1 MVRLCVI
8 WATFLIA
15 CHRFPSYR
23 RPAYTWSSAMFDFVR
38 RNTRILQLILVLLIL
53 PSFVLVGMEGY
64 SQFTDNAGTVAKV
77 GKQKVSQQEWDNAH
91 RNFVER
97 QRSQRPD
104 LDMSLFDRP
113 EVKQQSLD
121 ALIREYVL
129 LMAAND
135 QHLAVPAGRIMRI
148 FANDPQFA
156 ALRNPDGTVNKAL
169 LEARGMTPLQL
180 ETMLRQELT
189 VAQVL
194 GGVQASS
201 HGSQAST
208 RAAVDAL
215 FQVRDVQWQ
224 KFEPKAYMAQLA
236 PTAEQLQAFYKD
248 PANAVW
254 LTTPEQAD
262 VQYVVLD
269 LDTLKA
275 RVSVSEDD
283 LRRSYKENI
292 QRYSTPEERRASH
305 ILIKAEASATAE
317 QKKAARAKA
326 EQLLAQLQKN
336 PAQFAELAR
345 KNSDDPGSGAN
356 GGDLDFFG
364 RGDMVKPFEDAAYG
378 LKPGQLSGIV
388 ESEFGFHIIQLT
400 AVRGGETK
408 PFETVRAEIEDDA
421 RKQLAQRQYAE
432 AAEKFTNMVYEQSDS
447 LQPVADEL
455 KLTVQVANGVL
466 RQPIGQEQGVMAN
479 RRLLDTLFDATN
491 RAKGHNTEAVEVGTN
506 KLVSARIV
514 KYRPAALMPFEQA
527 QAQVRERWIKA
538 QALKAARADAEQK
551 MALGKQSPEKVAM
564 PAAVQMSRRTMF
576 AQPAAVLDAA
586 LRVPEKQ
593 LPAWT
598 VVSLGDEG
606 VALLKVNKVVPLE
619 VKPEELKEM
628 QAQFSGYW
636 ARAEADAYYRALKRE
651 YKVEYLNEGKKV
663 VEKATTAQK
672 SASAL

>member
-1 MVRLCVI
+1 
-8 WATFLIA
+8 
-15 CHRFPSYR
+15 
-23 RPAYTWSSAMFDFVR
+23 MFDFVR

-104 LDMSLFDRP
+104 LDISLFDQP

-135 QHLAVPAGRIMRI
+135 QHLTVPAGRIMRI

-156 ALRNPDGTVNKAL
+156 ALRNPDGSVNKAL

-189 VAQVL
+189 VAQVM
-194 GGVQASS
+194 GGVQMSS
-201 HGSQAST
+201 HGAQLST

-215 FQVRDVQWQ
+215 FQVRDVQWV
-224 KFEPKAYMAQLA
+224 KFEPKTYLAQLN

-248 PANAVW
+248 PANAAW

-262 VQYVVLD
+262 VQYVALD

-275 RVSVSEDD
+275 RVSVSEDE

-305 ILIKAEASATAE
+305 ILIKAEASASAE

-356 GGDLDFFG
+356 GGDLEFFA
-364 RGDMVKPFEDAAYG
+364 RGDMVKPFEEAAYA
-378 LKPGQLSGIV
+378 LKPGQLSGLV

-408 PFETVRAEIEDDA
+408 PFEAVRAEIEDDA

-455 KLTVQVANGVL
+455 KLQIQTLNGVL
-466 RQPIGQEQGVMAN
+466 RQPGAKDQGALSN
-479 RRLLDTLFDATN
+479 RRLLETLFDPAN
-491 RAKGHNTEAVEVGTN
+491 RGKGHNTEAVEVGTN

-527 QAQVRERWIKA
+527 QAQVRERWMTA

-551 MALGKQSPEKVAM
+551 MVLWKQSPEKAVL
-564 PAAVQMSRRTMF
+564 PAAVQMSRRTVF

-606 VALLKVNKVVPLE
+606 VALMKVNKVVPLE

-651 YKVEYLNEGKKV
+651 YKVEYLNEGKNV
-663 VEKATTAQK
+663 VEKATAAQK

>member
-1 MVRLCVI
+1 M
-8 WATFLIA
+8 
-15 CHRFPSYR
+15 
-23 RPAYTWSSAMFDFVR
+23 
-38 RNTRILQLILVLLIL
+38 
-53 PSFVLVGMEGY
+53 
-64 SQFTDNAGTVAKV
+64 
-77 GKQKVSQQEWDNAH
+77 
-91 RNFVER
+91 
-97 QRSQRPD
+97 
-104 LDMSLFDRP
+104 
-113 EVKQQSLD
+113 KQQSLD

-135 QHLAVPAGRIMRI
+135 QHLTVPAGRIMRI

-169 LEARGMTPLQL
+169 LEARGMSPLQL

-194 GGVQASS
+194 GGVQMSS
-201 HGSQAST
+201 HGAQQST

-215 FQVRDVQWQ
+215 FQVRDVQWV
-224 KFEPKAYMAQLA
+224 KFEPKAYMAQLN

-248 PANAVW
+248 PANAAW

-275 RVSVSEDD
+275 RVSVSDD
-283 LRRSYKENI
+283 ELRRSYKENI

-305 ILIKAEASATAE
+305 ILIKAEASASADE
-317 QKKAARAKA
+317 KKAARAKA

-356 GGDLDFFG
+356 GGDLDFFA

-378 LKPGQLSGIV
+378 LKPGQISGLV

-400 AVRGGETK
+400 GVRGGETK
-408 PFETVRAEIEDDA
+408 PFEAVRAEIEDDA

-455 KLTVQVANGVL
+455 KLPVQTANGVL
-466 RQPIGQEQGVMAN
+466 RQPGSKDQGDLSN

-491 RAKGHNTEAVEVGTN
+491 RSKGHNTEAVEVGTN

-514 KYRPAALMPFEQA
+514 KYRPAALMPFDQA
-527 QAQVRERWIKA
+527 QAQVRERWMTA

-551 MALGKQSPEKVAM
+551 MALWKQSPEKAAL
-564 PAAVQMSRRTMF
+564 PAAVQMSRRTVF

-586 LRVPEKQ
+586 LRVPEAQ

-628 QAQFSGYW
+628 QAQFGGYW

-651 YKVEYLNEGKKV
+651 YKVEYLNEGKSV
-663 VEKATTAQK
+663 VEKATAAQK

>member
-1 MVRLCVI
+1 
-8 WATFLIA
+8 
-15 CHRFPSYR
+15 
-23 RPAYTWSSAMFDFVR
+23 MFEFVR

-64 SQFTDNAGTVAKV
+64 SQFTDGAGTVAKV

-104 LDMSLFDRP
+104 LDLSLFDQP
-113 EVKQQSLD
+113 SVKQQSLD

-135 QHLAVPAGRIMRI
+135 QHLTVPAGRIMRI

-156 ALRNPDGTVNKAL
+156 ALRNPDGSVNKAL
-169 LEARGMTPLQL
+169 LEARGMSPLQL

-189 VAQVL
+189 VSQVL
-194 GGVQASS
+194 GGVQVSS
-201 HGSQAST
+201 HGAQLST

-215 FQVRDVQWQ
+215 FQVRDVQWM
-224 KFEPKAYMAQLA
+224 KFEPKAYMAQLN
-236 PTAEQLQAFYKD
+236 PTAEHLQAFYKD
-248 PANAVW
+248 PANAAW

-262 VQYVVLD
+262 VQYLVLD

-275 RVSVSEDD
+275 RVSVSEDE

-305 ILIKAEASATAE
+305 ILIKAEASASAE

-336 PAQFAELAR
+336 SAQFAELAR

-364 RGDMVKPFEDAAYG
+364 RGDMVKSFEDAAYA
-378 LKPGQLSGIV
+378 LKPGQLSGLV

-400 AVRGGETK
+400 GVRGGETK
-408 PFETVRAEIEDDA
+408 PFESVRAEIEDDA

-455 KLTVQVANGVL
+455 KLQIQTANGVL
-466 RQPIGQEQGVMAN
+466 RQPGTKDQGALSN
-479 RRLLDTLFDATN
+479 RRLLDTLFDPAN
-491 RAKGHNTEAVEVGTN
+491 RGKGHNTEAVEVGAN

-514 KYRPAALMPFEQA
+514 KYRPAALMPFDQA
-527 QAQVRERWIKA
+527 QALVRERWMTA

-551 MALGKQSPEKVAM
+551 MALWKQSPEKASL
-564 PAAVQMSRRTMF
+564 PAATQMSRRTVF

-651 YKVEYLNEGKKV
+651 YKVEYLNEGKSV
-663 VEKATTAQK
+663 ADKAAAAQK

>member
-1 MVRLCVI
+1 
-8 WATFLIA
+8 
-15 CHRFPSYR
+15 
-23 RPAYTWSSAMFDFVR
+23 MFEFVR

-64 SQFTDNAGTVAKV
+64 SQFTDGAGTVAKV

-104 LDMSLFDRP
+104 LDISLFDQP

-135 QHLAVPAGRIMRI
+135 QHLTVPAGRIMRI

-156 ALRNPDGTVNKAL
+156 ALRNPDGTVNKTL
-169 LEARGMTPLQL
+169 LEARGMSPLQL

-194 GGVQASS
+194 GGVQMSS
-201 HGSQAST
+201 HGAQQST

-215 FQVRDVQWQ
+215 FQVRDVQWV
-224 KFEPKAYMAQLA
+224 KFEPKAYMAQLN

-248 PANAVW
+248 PANAAW

-275 RVSVSEDD
+275 RVSVSDD
-283 LRRSYKENI
+283 ELRRSYKENI

-305 ILIKAEASATAE
+305 ILIKAEASASADE
-317 QKKAARAKA
+317 KKAARAKA

-356 GGDLDFFG
+356 GGDLDFFA

-378 LKPGQLSGIV
+378 LKPGQISGLV

-400 AVRGGETK
+400 GVRGGETK
-408 PFETVRAEIEDDA
+408 PFEAVRAEIEDDA

-455 KLTVQVANGVL
+455 KLPVQTANGVL
-466 RQPIGQEQGVMAN
+466 RQPGSKDQGDLSN

-491 RAKGHNTEAVEVGTN
+491 RSKGHNTEAVEVGTN

-514 KYRPAALMPFEQA
+514 KYRPAALMPFDQA
-527 QAQVRERWIKA
+527 QAQVRERWMTA

-551 MALGKQSPEKVAM
+551 MALWKQSPEKAAL
-564 PAAVQMSRRTMF
+564 PAAVQMSRRTVF

-586 LRVPEKQ
+586 LRVPEAQ

-628 QAQFSGYW
+628 QAQFGGYW

-651 YKVEYLNEGKKV
+651 YKVEYLNEGKSV
-663 VEKATTAQK
+663 VEKATAAQK

>member
-1 MVRLCVI
+1 
-8 WATFLIA
+8 
-15 CHRFPSYR
+15 
-23 RPAYTWSSAMFDFVR
+23 MFDFVR

-248 PANAVW
+248 PANAGW

-408 PFETVRAEIEDDA
+408 PFEVVRAEIEDDA

>member
-1 MVRLCVI
+1 
-8 WATFLIA
+8 
-15 CHRFPSYR
+15 
-23 RPAYTWSSAMFDFVR
+23 MFEFVR

-64 SQFTDNAGTVAKV
+64 SQFTDGAGTVAKV

-104 LDMSLFDRP
+104 LDISLFDQP

-135 QHLAVPAGRIMRI
+135 QHLTVPAGRIMRI

-169 LEARGMTPLQL
+169 LEARGMSPLQL

-194 GGVQASS
+194 GGVQMSS
-201 HGSQAST
+201 HGAQQST

-215 FQVRDVQWQ
+215 FQVRDVQWV
-224 KFEPKAYMAQLA
+224 KFEPKAYMAQLN

-248 PANAVW
+248 PANAAW

-275 RVSVSEDD
+275 RVSVSDD
-283 LRRSYKENI
+283 ELRRSYKENI

-305 ILIKAEASATAE
+305 ILIKAEASASADE
-317 QKKAARAKA
+317 KKAARAKA

-356 GGDLDFFG
+356 GGDLDFFA

-378 LKPGQLSGIV
+378 LKPGQISGLV

-400 AVRGGETK
+400 GVRGGETK
-408 PFETVRAEIEDDA
+408 PFEAVRAEIEDDA

-455 KLTVQVANGVL
+455 KLPVQTANGVL
-466 RQPIGQEQGVMAN
+466 RQPGSKDQGDLSN

-491 RAKGHNTEAVEVGTN
+491 RSKGHNTEAVEVGTN

-514 KYRPAALMPFEQA
+514 KYRPAALMPFDQA
-527 QAQVRERWIKA
+527 QAQVRERWTKA

-551 MALGKQSPEKVAM
+551 MALWKQSPEKAAL
-564 PAAVQMSRRTMF
+564 PAAVQMSRRTVF

-586 LRVPEKQ
+586 LRVPEAQ

-628 QAQFSGYW
+628 QAQFGGYW

-651 YKVEYLNEGKKV
+651 YKVEYLNEGKSV
-663 VEKATTAQK
+663 VEKATAAQK

>member
-1 MVRLCVI
+1 
-8 WATFLIA
+8 
-15 CHRFPSYR
+15 
-23 RPAYTWSSAMFDFVR
+23 MFDFVR

-248 PANAVW
+248 PANAGW

-455 KLTVQVANGVL
+455 KLTVQTANGVL

-514 KYRPAALMPFEQA
+514 KYRPAALMPFAEA

-598 VVSLGDEG
+598 VVSLGDDG

>member
-1 MVRLCVI
+1 
-8 WATFLIA
+8 
-15 CHRFPSYR
+15 
-23 RPAYTWSSAMFDFVR
+23 MFEFVR

-64 SQFTDNAGTVAKV
+64 SQFTDGAGTVAKV

-104 LDMSLFDRP
+104 LDISLFDQP

-135 QHLAVPAGRIMRI
+135 QHLTVPAGRIMRI

-169 LEARGMTPLQL
+169 LEARGMSPLQL
-180 ETMLRQELT
+180 KTMLRQELT

-194 GGVQASS
+194 GGVQMSS
-201 HGSQAST
+201 HGAQQST

-215 FQVRDVQWQ
+215 FQVRDVQWV
-224 KFEPKAYMAQLA
+224 KFEPKAYMAQLN

-248 PANAVW
+248 PANAAW

-275 RVSVSEDD
+275 RVSVSDD
-283 LRRSYKENI
+283 ELRRSYKENI

-305 ILIKAEASATAE
+305 ILIKAEASASADE
-317 QKKAARAKA
+317 KKAARAKA

-356 GGDLDFFG
+356 GGDLDFFA

-378 LKPGQLSGIV
+378 LKPGQISGLV

-400 AVRGGETK
+400 GVRGGETK
-408 PFETVRAEIEDDA
+408 PFEAVRAEIEDDA

-455 KLTVQVANGVL
+455 KLPVQTANGVL
-466 RQPIGQEQGVMAN
+466 RQPGSKDQGDLSN

-491 RAKGHNTEAVEVGTN
+491 RSKGHNTEAVEVGTN

-514 KYRPAALMPFEQA
+514 KYRPAALMPFDQA
-527 QAQVRERWIKA
+527 QAQVRERWMTA

-551 MALGKQSPEKVAM
+551 MALWKQSPEKAAL
-564 PAAVQMSRRTMF
+564 PAAVQMSRRTVF

-586 LRVPEKQ
+586 LRVPEAQ

-628 QAQFSGYW
+628 QAQFGGYW

-651 YKVEYLNEGKKV
+651 YKVEYLNEGKSV
-663 VEKATTAQK
+663 VEKATAAQK

>member
-1 MVRLCVI
+1 
-8 WATFLIA
+8 
-15 CHRFPSYR
+15 
-23 RPAYTWSSAMFDFVR
+23 MFDFVR

-104 LDMSLFDRP
+104 LDMSLFDLP

-135 QHLAVPAGRIMRI
+135 QHLTVPAGRIMRI

-169 LEARGMTPLQL
+169 LEARGMSPLQL

-194 GGVQASS
+194 GGVQMSS
-201 HGSQAST
+201 HGSQLST

-215 FQVRDVQWQ
+215 FQVRDVQWV
-224 KFEPKAYMAQLA
+224 KFEPKAYVAQLN

-248 PANAVW
+248 PANAAW

-275 RVSVSEDD
+275 RVSVSEDE

-305 ILIKAEASATAE
+305 ILIKAEASASAAE
-317 QKKAARAKA
+317 KKAARAKA
-326 EQLLAQLQKN
+326 EQLLAQLQKD
-336 PAQFAELAR
+336 PKQFAELAR

-364 RGDMVKPFEDAAYG
+364 RGDMVKPFEDAAYA
-378 LKPGQLSGIV
+378 LKPGQLSGVV

-408 PFETVRAEIEDDA
+408 PFEAVRAEIEDDA

-455 KLTVQVANGVL
+455 KLTVQTANGVL
-466 RQPIGQEQGVMAN
+466 RQPGAKAQGDLSN
-479 RRLLDTLFDATN
+479 RRLLETLFDPAN

-527 QAQVRERWIKA
+527 QAQVRERWMTA

-551 MALGKQSPEKVAM
+551 MALWKQSPEKAAL
-564 PAAVQMSRRTMF
+564 PAAVQMSRRTVF

-651 YKVEYLNEGKKV
+651 YKAEYLNEGKNV
-663 VEKATTAQK
+663 VEKATAAQK

>member
-1 MVRLCVI
+1 
-8 WATFLIA
+8 
-15 CHRFPSYR
+15 
-23 RPAYTWSSAMFDFVR
+23 MFDFVR

-104 LDMSLFDRP
+104 LDMSLFDLP

-135 QHLAVPAGRIMRI
+135 QHLTVPAGRIMRI

-169 LEARGMTPLQL
+169 LEARGMSPLQL

-194 GGVQASS
+194 GGVQMSS
-201 HGSQAST
+201 HGSQLST

-215 FQVRDVQWQ
+215 FQVRDVQWV
-224 KFEPKAYMAQLA
+224 KFEPKAYVAQLN

-248 PANAVW
+248 PANAAW

-275 RVSVSEDD
+275 RVSVSEDE

-305 ILIKAEASATAE
+305 ILIKAEASASAAE
-317 QKKAARAKA
+317 KKAARAKA
-326 EQLLAQLQKN
+326 EQLLAQLQKD
-336 PAQFAELAR
+336 PKQFAELAR

-364 RGDMVKPFEDAAYG
+364 RGDMVKPFENAAYA
-378 LKPGQLSGIV
+378 LKPGQLSGVV

-408 PFETVRAEIEDDA
+408 PFEAVRAEIEDDA

-455 KLTVQVANGVL
+455 KLTVQTANGVL
-466 RQPIGQEQGVMAN
+466 RQPGAKEQGDLSN
-479 RRLLDTLFDATN
+479 RRLLETLFDPAN

-527 QAQVRERWIKA
+527 QAQVRERWVTA

-551 MALGKQSPEKVAM
+551 MALWKQSPEKAAL
-564 PAAVQMSRRTMF
+564 PAAVQMSRRTVF

-651 YKVEYLNEGKKV
+651 YKAEYLNEGKNV
-663 VEKATTAQK
+663 VEKATAAQK

>member
-1 MVRLCVI
+1 
-8 WATFLIA
+8 
-15 CHRFPSYR
+15 
-23 RPAYTWSSAMFDFVR
+23 MFDFVR

-104 LDMSLFDRP
+104 LDMSLFDLP

-135 QHLAVPAGRIMRI
+135 QHLTVPAGRIMRI

-169 LEARGMTPLQL
+169 LEARGMSPLQL

-194 GGVQASS
+194 GGVQMSS
-201 HGSQAST
+201 HGSQLST

-215 FQVRDVQWQ
+215 FQVRDVQWV
-224 KFEPKAYMAQLA
+224 KFEPKAYVAQLN

-248 PANAVW
+248 PANAAW

-275 RVSVSEDD
+275 RVSVSEDE

-305 ILIKAEASATAE
+305 ILIKAEASASAAE
-317 QKKAARAKA
+317 KKAARAKA
-326 EQLLAQLQKN
+326 EQLLAQLQKD
-336 PAQFAELAR
+336 PKQFAELAR

-378 LKPGQLSGIV
+378 LKPGQLSGMV
-388 ESEFGFHIIQLT
+388 ESEFGFHIIQVT

-408 PFETVRAEIEDDA
+408 PFEAVRAEIEDDA

-455 KLTVQVANGVL
+455 KLTVQTANGVL
-466 RQPIGQEQGVMAN
+466 RQPGAKEQGDLSN
-479 RRLLDTLFDATN
+479 RRLLETLFDPAN

-527 QAQVRERWIKA
+527 QAQVRERWVTA

-551 MALGKQSPEKVAM
+551 MALWKQSPEKAAL
-564 PAAVQMSRRTMF
+564 PAAVQMSRRTVF

-651 YKVEYLNEGKKV
+651 YKAEYLNEGKNV
-663 VEKATTAQK
+663 VEKATAAQK

>member
-1 MVRLCVI
+1 
-8 WATFLIA
+8 
-15 CHRFPSYR
+15 
-23 RPAYTWSSAMFDFVR
+23 
-38 RNTRILQLILVLLIL
+38 
-53 PSFVLVGMEGY
+53 MEGY
-64 SQFTDNAGTVAKV
+64 SQFTDGAGTVAKV

-104 LDMSLFDRP
+104 LDISLFDQP

-135 QHLAVPAGRIMRI
+135 QHLTVPAGRIMRI

-169 LEARGMTPLQL
+169 LEARGMSPLQL

-194 GGVQASS
+194 GGVQMSS
-201 HGSQAST
+201 HGAQQST

-215 FQVRDVQWQ
+215 FQVRDVQWV
-224 KFEPKAYMAQLA
+224 KFEPKAYMAQLN

-248 PANAVW
+248 PANAAW

-275 RVSVSEDD
+275 RVSVSDD
-283 LRRSYKENI
+283 ELRRSYKENI

-305 ILIKAEASATAE
+305 ILIKAEASASADE
-317 QKKAARAKA
+317 KKAARAKA

-356 GGDLDFFG
+356 GGDLDFFA
-364 RGDMVKPFEDAAYG
+364 RGDMVKPFEEAAYG
-378 LKPGQLSGIV
+378 LKPGQISGLV

-400 AVRGGETK
+400 GVRGGETK
-408 PFETVRAEIEDDA
+408 PFEAVRAEIEDDA

-455 KLTVQVANGVL
+455 KLPVQTANGVL
-466 RQPIGQEQGVMAN
+466 RQPGSKDQGDLSN

-491 RAKGHNTEAVEVGTN
+491 RSKGHNTEAVEVGTN

-514 KYRPAALMPFEQA
+514 KYRPAALMPFDQA
-527 QAQVRERWIKA
+527 QAQVRERWMTA

-551 MALGKQSPEKVAM
+551 MALWKQSPEKAAL
-564 PAAVQMSRRTMF
+564 PAAVQMSRRTVF

-586 LRVPEKQ
+586 LRVPEAQ

-628 QAQFSGYW
+628 QAQFGGYW

-651 YKVEYLNEGKKV
+651 YKVEYLNEGKSV
-663 VEKATTAQK
+663 VEKATAAQK

>member
-1 MVRLCVI
+1 
-8 WATFLIA
+8 
-15 CHRFPSYR
+15 
-23 RPAYTWSSAMFDFVR
+23 MFEFVR

-64 SQFTDNAGTVAKV
+64 SQFTDGAGTVAKV

-104 LDMSLFDRP
+104 LDISLFDQP

-135 QHLAVPAGRIMRI
+135 QHLTVPAGRIMRI

-169 LEARGMTPLQL
+169 LEARGMSPLQL

-194 GGVQASS
+194 GGVQMSS
-201 HGSQAST
+201 HGAQQST

-215 FQVRDVQWQ
+215 FQVRDVQWV
-224 KFEPKAYMAQLA
+224 KFEPKAYMAQLN

-248 PANAVW
+248 PANAAW

-275 RVSVSEDD
+275 RVSVSDD
-283 LRRSYKENI
+283 ELRRSYKENI

-305 ILIKAEASATAE
+305 ILIKAEASASADE
-317 QKKAARAKA
+317 KKAARAKA

-356 GGDLDFFG
+356 GGDLDFFA
-364 RGDMVKPFEDAAYG
+364 RGDMVKPFEEAAYG
-378 LKPGQLSGIV
+378 LKPGQISGLV

-400 AVRGGETK
+400 GVRGGETK
-408 PFETVRAEIEDDA
+408 PFEAVRAEIEDDA

-455 KLTVQVANGVL
+455 KLPVQTANGVL
-466 RQPIGQEQGVMAN
+466 RQPGFKDQGDLSN

-491 RAKGHNTEAVEVGTN
+491 RSKGHNTEAVEVGTN

-514 KYRPAALMPFEQA
+514 KYRPAALMPFDQA
-527 QAQVRERWIKA
+527 QAQVRERWMTA

-551 MALGKQSPEKVAM
+551 MALWKQSPEKAAL
-564 PAAVQMSRRTMF
+564 PAAVQMSRRTVF

-586 LRVPEKQ
+586 LRVPEAQ

-628 QAQFSGYW
+628 QAQFGGYW

-651 YKVEYLNEGKKV
+651 YKVEYLNEGKNV
-663 VEKATTAQK
+663 VEKATAAQK

>member
-1 MVRLCVI
+1 
-8 WATFLIA
+8 
-15 CHRFPSYR
+15 
-23 RPAYTWSSAMFDFVR
+23 MFEFVR

-64 SQFTDNAGTVAKV
+64 SQFTDGAGTVAKV

-104 LDMSLFDRP
+104 LDISLFDQP

-135 QHLAVPAGRIMRI
+135 QHLTVPAGRIMRI

-169 LEARGMTPLQL
+169 LEARGMSPLQL

-194 GGVQASS
+194 GGVQMSS
-201 HGSQAST
+201 HGAQQST

-215 FQVRDVQWQ
+215 FQVRDVQWV
-224 KFEPKAYMAQLA
+224 KFEPKAYMAQLN
-236 PTAEQLQAFYKD
+236 PTAAQLQAFYKD
-248 PANAVW
+248 PANAAW

-275 RVSVSEDD
+275 RVSVSDD
-283 LRRSYKENI
+283 ELRRSYKENI

-305 ILIKAEASATAE
+305 ILIKAEASASADE
-317 QKKAARAKA
+317 KKAARAKA

-356 GGDLDFFG
+356 GGDLDFFA
-364 RGDMVKPFEDAAYG
+364 RGDMVKPFEEAAYG
-378 LKPGQLSGIV
+378 LKPGQISGLV

-400 AVRGGETK
+400 GVRGGETK
-408 PFETVRAEIEDDA
+408 PFEAVRAEIEDDA

-455 KLTVQVANGVL
+455 KLPVQTANGVL
-466 RQPIGQEQGVMAN
+466 RQPGSKDQGDLSN

-491 RAKGHNTEAVEVGTN
+491 RSKGHNTEAVEVGTN

-514 KYRPAALMPFEQA
+514 KYRPAALMPFDQA
-527 QAQVRERWIKA
+527 QAQVRERWMTA

-551 MALGKQSPEKVAM
+551 MALWKQSPEKAAL
-564 PAAVQMSRRTMF
+564 PAAVQMSRRTVF

-586 LRVPEKQ
+586 LRVPEAQ

-628 QAQFSGYW
+628 QAQFGGYW

-651 YKVEYLNEGKKV
+651 YKVEYLNEGKNV
-663 VEKATTAQK
+663 VEKATAAQK

>member
-1 MVRLCVI
+1 
-8 WATFLIA
+8 
-15 CHRFPSYR
+15 
-23 RPAYTWSSAMFDFVR
+23 MFEFVR

-64 SQFTDNAGTVAKV
+64 SQFTDGAGTVAKV

-104 LDMSLFDRP
+104 LDLSLFDQP
-113 EVKQQSLD
+113 SVKQQSLD

-135 QHLAVPAGRIMRI
+135 QHLTVPAGRIMRI

-156 ALRNPDGTVNKAL
+156 ALRNPDGSVNKAL
-169 LEARGMTPLQL
+169 LEARGMSPLQL

-189 VAQVL
+189 VSQVL
-194 GGVQASS
+194 GGVQVSS
-201 HGSQAST
+201 HGAQLST

-215 FQVRDVQWQ
+215 FQVRDVQWM
-224 KFEPKAYMAQLA
+224 KFEPKAYMAQLN
-236 PTAEQLQAFYKD
+236 PTAEHLQAFYKD
-248 PANAVW
+248 PANAAW

-262 VQYVVLD
+262 VQYLVLD

-275 RVSVSEDD
+275 RVSVSEDE

-305 ILIKAEASATAE
+305 ILIKAEASASAE

-336 PAQFAELAR
+336 SAQFAELAR

-364 RGDMVKPFEDAAYG
+364 RGDMVKSFEDAAYA
-378 LKPGQLSGIV
+378 LKPGQLSGLV

-400 AVRGGETK
+400 GVRGGETK
-408 PFETVRAEIEDDA
+408 PFEAVRAEIEDDA

-455 KLTVQVANGVL
+455 KLQIQTANGVL
-466 RQPIGQEQGVMAN
+466 RQPGTKDQGALSN
-479 RRLLDTLFDATN
+479 RRLLDTLFDPAN
-491 RAKGHNTEAVEVGTN
+491 RGKGHNTEAVEVGTN

-514 KYRPAALMPFEQA
+514 KYRPAALMPFDQA
-527 QAQVRERWIKA
+527 QALVRERWMTA

-551 MALGKQSPEKVAM
+551 MALWKQSPEKASL
-564 PAAVQMSRRTMF
+564 PAATQMSRRTVF

-651 YKVEYLNEGKKV
+651 YKVEYLNEGKSV
-663 VEKATTAQK
+663 ADKAAAAQK

>member
-1 MVRLCVI
+1 
-8 WATFLIA
+8 
-15 CHRFPSYR
+15 
-23 RPAYTWSSAMFDFVR
+23 MFEFVR

-64 SQFTDNAGTVAKV
+64 SQFTDGAGTVAKV

-104 LDMSLFDRP
+104 LDISLFDQP

-135 QHLAVPAGRIMRI
+135 QHLTVPAGRIMRI

-169 LEARGMTPLQL
+169 LEARGMSPLQL

-194 GGVQASS
+194 GGVQMSS
-201 HGSQAST
+201 HGAQQST

-215 FQVRDVQWQ
+215 FQVRDVQWV
-224 KFEPKAYMAQLA
+224 KFEPKAYMAQLN
-236 PTAEQLQAFYKD
+236 PTAEQVQAFYKD
-248 PANAVW
+248 PANAAW

-275 RVSVSEDD
+275 RVSVSDD
-283 LRRSYKENI
+283 ELRRSYKENI

-305 ILIKAEASATAE
+305 ILIKAEASASADE
-317 QKKAARAKA
+317 KKAARAKA

-356 GGDLDFFG
+356 GGDLDFFA
-364 RGDMVKPFEDAAYG
+364 RGDMVKPFEEAAYG
-378 LKPGQLSGIV
+378 LKPGQISGLV

-400 AVRGGETK
+400 GVRGGETK
-408 PFETVRAEIEDDA
+408 PFEAVRAEIEDDA

-455 KLTVQVANGVL
+455 KLPVQTANGVL
-466 RQPIGQEQGVMAN
+466 RQPGSKDQGDLSN

-491 RAKGHNTEAVEVGTN
+491 RSKGHNTEAVEVGTN

-527 QAQVRERWIKA
+527 QAQVRERWMTA

-551 MALGKQSPEKVAM
+551 MALWKQSPEKAAL
-564 PAAVQMSRRTMF
+564 PAAVQMSRRTVF

-586 LRVPEKQ
+586 LRVPEAQ

-628 QAQFSGYW
+628 QAQFGGYW

-651 YKVEYLNEGKKV
+651 YKVEYLNEGKSV
-663 VEKATTAQK
+663 VEKATAAQK

>member
-1 MVRLCVI
+1 
-8 WATFLIA
+8 
-15 CHRFPSYR
+15 
-23 RPAYTWSSAMFDFVR
+23 MFEFVR

-64 SQFTDNAGTVAKV
+64 SQFTDGAGTVAKV

-104 LDMSLFDRP
+104 LDISLFDQP

-135 QHLAVPAGRIMRI
+135 QHLTVPAGRIMRI

-169 LEARGMTPLQL
+169 LEARGMSPLQL

-194 GGVQASS
+194 GGVQMSS
-201 HGSQAST
+201 HGAQQST

-215 FQVRDVQWQ
+215 FQVRDVQWV
-224 KFEPKAYMAQLA
+224 KFEPKAYMAQLN

-248 PANAVW
+248 PANAAW

-275 RVSVSEDD
+275 RVSVSDD
-283 LRRSYKENI
+283 ELRRSYKENI

-305 ILIKAEASATAE
+305 ILIKAEASASADE
-317 QKKAARAKA
+317 KKAARAKA

-356 GGDLDFFG
+356 GGDLDFFA
-364 RGDMVKPFEDAAYG
+364 RGDMVKPFEEAAYG
-378 LKPGQLSGIV
+378 LKPGQISGLV

-400 AVRGGETK
+400 GVRGGETK
-408 PFETVRAEIEDDA
+408 PFEAVRAEIEDDA

-455 KLTVQVANGVL
+455 KLPVQTANGVL
-466 RQPIGQEQGVMAN
+466 RQPGSKDQGDLSN

-491 RAKGHNTEAVEVGTN
+491 RSKGHNTEAVEVGTN

-514 KYRPAALMPFEQA
+514 KYRPAALMPFDQA
-527 QAQVRERWIKA
+527 QAQVRERWMTA

-551 MALGKQSPEKVAM
+551 MALWKQSPEKAAL
-564 PAAVQMSRRTMF
+564 PAAVQMSRRTVF

-586 LRVPEKQ
+586 LRVPEAQ

-628 QAQFSGYW
+628 QAQFGGYW

-651 YKVEYLNEGKKV
+651 YKVEYLNEGKSV
-663 VEKATTAQK
+663 VEKATAAQK
-672 SASAL
+672 SASTL

>member
-1 MVRLCVI
+1 
-8 WATFLIA
+8 
-15 CHRFPSYR
+15 
-23 RPAYTWSSAMFDFVR
+23 MFEFVR

-64 SQFTDNAGTVAKV
+64 SQFTDGAGTVAKV

-104 LDMSLFDRP
+104 LDMSLFDLP

-135 QHLAVPAGRIMRI
+135 QHLTVPAGRIMRI

-169 LEARGMTPLQL
+169 LEARGMSPLQL

-194 GGVQASS
+194 GGVQMSS
-201 HGSQAST
+201 HGAQQST

-215 FQVRDVQWQ
+215 FQVRDVQWV
-224 KFEPKAYMAQLA
+224 KFEPKAYMAQLN

-248 PANAVW
+248 PANAAW

-275 RVSVSEDD
+275 RVSVSDD
-283 LRRSYKENI
+283 ELRRSYKENI

-305 ILIKAEASATAE
+305 ILIKAEASASADE
-317 QKKAARAKA
+317 KKAARAKA

-356 GGDLDFFG
+356 GGDLDFFA
-364 RGDMVKPFEDAAYG
+364 RGDMVKPFEEAAYG
-378 LKPGQLSGIV
+378 LKPGQISGLV

-400 AVRGGETK
+400 GVRGGETK
-408 PFETVRAEIEDDA
+408 PFEAVRAEIEDDA

-455 KLTVQVANGVL
+455 KLPVQTANGVL
-466 RQPIGQEQGVMAN
+466 RQPGSKDQGDLSN

-491 RAKGHNTEAVEVGTN
+491 RSKGHNTEAVEVGTN

-514 KYRPAALMPFEQA
+514 KYRPAALMPFDQA
-527 QAQVRERWIKA
+527 QAQVRERWMTA

-551 MALGKQSPEKVAM
+551 MALWKQSPEKAAL
-564 PAAVQMSRRTMF
+564 PAAVQMSRRTVF

-586 LRVPEKQ
+586 LRVPEAQ

-628 QAQFSGYW
+628 QAQFGGYW

-651 YKVEYLNEGKKV
+651 YKVEYLNEGKSV
-663 VEKATTAQK
+663 VEKATAAQK

>member
-1 MVRLCVI
+1 
-8 WATFLIA
+8 
-15 CHRFPSYR
+15 
-23 RPAYTWSSAMFDFVR
+23 MFDFVR

-64 SQFTDNAGTVAKV
+64 SKFTDNAGTVAKV

-104 LDMSLFDRP
+104 LDLSLFDQP
-113 EVKQQSLD
+113 SVKQQSLD

-135 QHLAVPAGRIMRI
+135 QHLTVPAGRIVRI

-156 ALRNPDGTVNKAL
+156 ALRNPDGSVNKAL
-169 LEARGMTPLQL
+169 VEARGMTPLQL

-194 GGVQASS
+194 GGVQMSS
-201 HGSQAST
+201 HGAQLST

-215 FQVRDVQWQ
+215 FQVRDVQWV
-224 KFEPKAYMAQLA
+224 KFEPKAYVGQLS
-236 PTAEQLQAFYKD
+236 PSAEQLQAFYKD
-248 PANAVW
+248 PANAAW

-283 LRRSYKENI
+283 LRRAYKENI

-305 ILIKAEASATAE
+305 ILIKAEASASAE

-364 RGDMVKPFEDAAYG
+364 RGDMVKPFEDAAYA
-378 LKPGQLSGIV
+378 LKPGQLSGLV

-408 PFETVRAEIEDDA
+408 PFEAVRAEIEDDA

-455 KLTVQVANGVL
+455 KLPIQTVNGLL
-466 RQPIGQEQGVMAN
+466 RQPGTKDQGALSN
-479 RRLLDTLFDATN
+479 RRLLDTLFDPAN
-491 RAKGHNTEAVEVGTN
+491 RGKGHNTEAVEVGAN

-514 KYRPAALMPFEQA
+514 KYRPAALMPFDQA
-527 QAQVRERWIKA
+527 QAQVRERWMTA

-551 MALGKQSPEKVAM
+551 MALWKQSPDKAAL
-564 PAAVQMSRRTMF
+564 PAAVQMSRRTVF

-598 VVSLGDEG
+598 VVSLGNEG

-651 YKVEYLNEGKKV
+651 YKAEYLNEGKNV
-663 VEKATTAQK
+663 VAKATAAQK

>member
-1 MVRLCVI
+1 
-8 WATFLIA
+8 
-15 CHRFPSYR
+15 
-23 RPAYTWSSAMFDFVR
+23 MFEFVR

-64 SQFTDNAGTVAKV
+64 SQFTDGAGTVAKV

-104 LDMSLFDRP
+104 LDISLFDQP

-135 QHLAVPAGRIMRI
+135 QHLTVPAGRIMRI

-169 LEARGMTPLQL
+169 LEARGMSPLQL

-194 GGVQASS
+194 GGVQMSS
-201 HGSQAST
+201 HGAQQST

-215 FQVRDVQWQ
+215 FQVRDVQWV
-224 KFEPKAYMAQLA
+224 KFEPKAYMAQLN

-248 PANAVW
+248 PANAAW

-275 RVSVSEDD
+275 RVSVSDD
-283 LRRSYKENI
+283 ELRRSYKENI
-292 QRYSTPEERRASH
+292 QRYSTPQERRASH
-305 ILIKAEASATAE
+305 ILIKAEASASADE
-317 QKKAARAKA
+317 KKAARAKA

-356 GGDLDFFG
+356 GGDLDFFA
-364 RGDMVKPFEDAAYG
+364 RGDMVKPFEEAAYG
-378 LKPGQLSGIV
+378 LKPGQISGLV

-400 AVRGGETK
+400 GVRGGETK
-408 PFETVRAEIEDDA
+408 PFEAVRAEIEDDA

-455 KLTVQVANGVL
+455 KLPVQTANGVL
-466 RQPIGQEQGVMAN
+466 RQPGSKDQGDLSN

-491 RAKGHNTEAVEVGTN
+491 RSKGHNTEAVEVGTN
-506 KLVSARIV
+506 KLLSARIV

-527 QAQVRERWIKA
+527 QAQVRERWMTA

-551 MALGKQSPEKVAM
+551 MALWKESPEKASL
-564 PAAVQMSRRTMF
+564 PAAVQMSRRTVF

-586 LRVPEKQ
+586 LRVPEAQ

-628 QAQFSGYW
+628 QAQFGGYW

-651 YKVEYLNEGKKV
+651 YKVEYLNEGKSV
-663 VEKATTAQK
+663 VEKATAAQK

>member
-1 MVRLCVI
+1 
-8 WATFLIA
+8 
-15 CHRFPSYR
+15 
-23 RPAYTWSSAMFDFVR
+23 MFEFVR

-64 SQFTDNAGTVAKV
+64 SQFTDGAGTVAKV

-104 LDMSLFDRP
+104 LDISLFDQP

-135 QHLAVPAGRIMRI
+135 QHLTVPAGRIMRI

-169 LEARGMTPLQL
+169 LEARGMSPLQL

-194 GGVQASS
+194 GGVQMSS
-201 HGSQAST
+201 HGAQQST

-215 FQVRDVQWQ
+215 FQVRDVQWV
-224 KFEPKAYMAQLA
+224 KFEPKAYMAQLN

-248 PANAVW
+248 PANAAW

-275 RVSVSEDD
+275 RVSVSDD
-283 LRRSYKENI
+283 ELRRSYKENI

-305 ILIKAEASATAE
+305 ILIKAEASASADE
-317 QKKAARAKA
+317 KKAARAKA

-356 GGDLDFFG
+356 GGDLDFFA
-364 RGDMVKPFEDAAYG
+364 RGDMVKPFEEAAYG
-378 LKPGQLSGIV
+378 LKPGQISGLV

-400 AVRGGETK
+400 GVRGGETK
-408 PFETVRAEIEDDA
+408 PFEAVRAENEDDA

-455 KLTVQVANGVL
+455 KLPVQTANGVL
-466 RQPIGQEQGVMAN
+466 RQPGSKDQGDLSN

-491 RAKGHNTEAVEVGTN
+491 RSKGHNTEAVEVGTN

-527 QAQVRERWIKA
+527 QAQVRERWMTA

-551 MALGKQSPEKVAM
+551 MALWKQSPEKAAL
-564 PAAVQMSRRTMF
+564 PAAVQMSRRTVF

-586 LRVPEKQ
+586 LRVPEAQ

-628 QAQFSGYW
+628 QAQFGGYW

-651 YKVEYLNEGKKV
+651 YKVEYLNEGKSV
-663 VEKATTAQK
+663 VEKATAAQK

>member
-1 MVRLCVI
+1 
-8 WATFLIA
+8 
-15 CHRFPSYR
+15 
-23 RPAYTWSSAMFDFVR
+23 MFDFVR

-53 PSFVLVGMEGY
+53 TSFVLVGMEGY

>member
-1 MVRLCVI
+1 
-8 WATFLIA
+8 
-15 CHRFPSYR
+15 
-23 RPAYTWSSAMFDFVR
+23 MFEFVR

-64 SQFTDNAGTVAKV
+64 SQFTDGAGTVAKV

-104 LDMSLFDRP
+104 LDISLFDQP

-135 QHLAVPAGRIMRI
+135 QHLTVPAGRIMRI

-169 LEARGMTPLQL
+169 LEARGMSPLQL

-194 GGVQASS
+194 GGVQMSS
-201 HGSQAST
+201 HGAQQST

-215 FQVRDVQWQ
+215 FQVRDVQWV
-224 KFEPKAYMAQLA
+224 KFEPKAYMAQLN

-248 PANAVW
+248 PANAAW

-275 RVSVSEDD
+275 RVSVSDD
-283 LRRSYKENI
+283 ELRRSYKENI

-305 ILIKAEASATAE
+305 ILIKAEASASADE
-317 QKKAARAKA
+317 KKAARAKA

-356 GGDLDFFG
+356 GGDLDFFA
-364 RGDMVKPFEDAAYG
+364 RGDMVKPFEEAAYG
-378 LKPGQLSGIV
+378 LKPGQISGLV

-400 AVRGGETK
+400 GVRGGETK
-408 PFETVRAEIEDDA
+408 PFEAVRAEIEDDA

-455 KLTVQVANGVL
+455 KLPVQTANGVL
-466 RQPIGQEQGVMAN
+466 RQPGSKDQGDLSN

-491 RAKGHNTEAVEVGTN
+491 RSKGHNTEAVEVGTN

-514 KYRPAALMPFEQA
+514 KYRPAALMPFDQA
-527 QAQVRERWIKA
+527 QAQVRERWMTA

-551 MALGKQSPEKVAM
+551 MALWKQSPDKAAL
-564 PAAVQMSRRTMF
+564 PAAVQMSRRTVF

-586 LRVPEKQ
+586 LRVPEAQ

-628 QAQFSGYW
+628 QAQFGGYW

-651 YKVEYLNEGKKV
+651 YKVEYLNEGKSV
-663 VEKATTAQK
+663 VEKATAAQK

>member
-1 MVRLCVI
+1 
-8 WATFLIA
+8 
-15 CHRFPSYR
+15 
-23 RPAYTWSSAMFDFVR
+23 MFEFVR

-97 QRSQRPD
+97 ERSQRPD
-104 LDMSLFDRP
+104 LDMSLFDQP

-121 ALIREYVL
+121 ALIRQYVL
-129 LMAAND
+129 LTAAND
-135 QHLAVPAGRIMRI
+135 QHVTVPAGRIMRI
-148 FANDPQFA
+148 FASDPQFA

-169 LEARGMTPLQL
+169 LEARGMSPLQL
-180 ETMLRQELT
+180 EAMLRQELT

-194 GGVQASS
+194 GGVQMSS
-201 HGSQAST
+201 HGAQLAT

-215 FQVRDVQWQ
+215 FQVREVQWQ

-248 PANAVW
+248 PANVSW

-283 LRRSYKENI
+283 LRRAYKENI

-305 ILIKAEASATAE
+305 ILIKSEASATAE

-364 RGDMVKPFEDAAYG
+364 RGDMVKPFEDAAFG

-400 AVRGGETK
+400 AVRGGDTK
-408 PFETVRAEIEDDA
+408 PFEAVRAEIEDDA

-455 KLTVQVANGVL
+455 KLTVQTANGVL
-466 RQPIGQEQGVMAN
+466 RQPGANDQGPLSN
-479 RRLLDTLFDATN
+479 RRLLDTLFDPAN
-491 RAKGHNTEAVEVGTN
+491 RGKGHNTEAVEVGTN

-538 QALKAARADAEQK
+538 QALKAARAEAEQK
-551 MALGKQSPEKVAM
+551 MALWKQSPEKSAL

-586 LRVPEKQ
+586 LRVPESQ

-598 VVSLGDEG
+598 VVNLGDDG

-619 VKPEELKEM
+619 VKPEELREM
-628 QAQFSGYW
+628 QEQFGGYW

-663 VEKATTAQK
+663 VEKAAAAQK